1 MPLCNLWGILQS
13 PEGRLGSDDGDIG
26 SRHDSGSESEGATS
40 NANADDV
47 GLVAAAEQAADEVE
61 KFKRQKRTEKAR
73 IASLLSRQRKKLA
86 AEYDNDCDRV
96 DIDEVAGFQKAY
108 FASKKSRKTWW
119 NPFEND
125 SSSSEK
131 TDSGRRRAVRLY
143 FRNFAEA
150 VKGFFFGHEP
160 DHPPEIAHV
169 LTVQINDDTNI
180 KLTSARRSAKTVHT
194 MMSNLQHHFA
204 FRHPDQE
211 LEVPDSFQ
219 VHQPLIALKRAT
231 AKHLGQ
237 ELLTWSLSFAG
248 NTGQRWQLWGVPQD
262 LFRTVKQQ
270 TYVLV
275 ADALKA
281 NDSVFREV
289 AKIVHYRSQ
298 SQSSQADAADAGESK
313 NATVALQVH
322 CLIHQV
328 SLTRRTLVLGFK
340 GYWSCVVRLG
350 HLFESQSFKRRF
362 HASMVKVVQGSFRYR
377 KVATLPEQSAQW
389 REQKLLR
396 LRLHSD
402 HGHMGLG
409 GSSISRRLKAIRHHL
424 EKDNGDASNDAIVH
438 WCTGANCCPG
448 GEDEALNTLMT
459 SFVAMFHHMVV
470 PLLYRWKHAAQAN
483 NFIRD
488 GFFWHR
494 ILPRTLEGMPAV
506 QGSSKIHKQPVTV
519 FR

>member
-131 TDSGRRRAVRLY
+131 TDSGRRRAVWLY

-298 SQSSQADAADAGESK
+298 SQSSQAMLLMLE
-313 NATVALQVH
+313 N
-322 CLIHQV
+322 
-328 SLTRRTLVLGFK
+328 RRM
-340 GYWSCVVRLG
+340 R
-350 HLFESQSFKRRF
+350 Q
-362 HASMVKVVQGSFRYR
+362 
-377 KVATLPEQSAQW
+377 
-389 REQKLLR
+389 LLC
-396 LRLHSD
+396 
-402 HGHMGLG
+402 
-409 GSSISRRLKAIRHHL
+409 K
-424 EKDNGDASNDAIVH
+424 
-438 WCTGANCCPG
+438 
-448 GEDEALNTLMT
+448 
-459 SFVAMFHHMVV
+459 
-470 PLLYRWKHAAQAN
+470 
-483 NFIRD
+483 FI
-488 GFFWHR
+488 
-494 ILPRTLEGMPAV
+494 A
-506 QGSSKIHKQPVTV
+506 
-519 FR
+519 